1 MTYTTT
7 WKPDLTLVCIEE
19 EVKALDT
26 NQDLS
31 RNGLYARAFLQG
43 MKMPPGGWL
52 KVQSWLGQ
60 VKTGE
65 NRVPSSM
72 QVTLNEEM
80 RAQLDKISSEI
91 RKDLGLT
98 RLKKTYMFKLILLN
112 YRDSLR
118 QKAMEAA
125 MGKDGGPV
133 GQMDGPEMVAALTR
147 LLLLNR
153 REDGP
158 ILEELR
164 QILLKWRQSI

>member
-1 MTYTTT
+1 MSYLHS
-7 WKPDLTLVCIEE
+7 WKPDLFLVCIEGQ
-19 EVKALDT
+19 VRGLDT
-26 NQDLS
+26 EQDQS
-31 RNGLYARAFLQG
+31 RNGLYTRAISQG
-43 MKMPPGGWL
+43 EKTRDW
-52 KVQSWLGQ
+52 KRVQAELSGIEVW
-60 VKTGE
+60 E
-65 NRVPSSM
+65 SAIPSSM
-72 QVTLNEEM
+72 QVMLDRETEEK
-80 RAQLDKISSEI
+80 LDIIIARIKKEL
-91 RKDLGLT
+91 DLE
-98 RLKKTYMFKLILLN
+98 RLKTTYMFKLILLN

-125 MGKDGGPV
+125 IGKDGGPA